1 VAGSSPQEADE
12 LLAQTEQEAQDALE
26 ELRDLARGIYPP
38 LLADL
43 GLAAALEA
51 QARKAALP
59 VTVEAR
65 NLGRYSQDIEAAVYF
80 CVLEALQNAAKY
92 AQARQARV
100 TLGHDSRALTFTV
113 GDDGRGFDQ
122 AATPMGTGVQ
132 GMADRLA
139 ALGGTLR
146 VTSAPGHGTQVT
158 GRVPVA
164 PDLSPRRELMAG
176 YAP

>member
-1 VAGSSPQEADE
+1 
-12 LLAQTEQEAQDALE
+12 
-26 ELRDLARGIYPP
+26 
-38 LLADL
+38 
-43 GLAAALEA
+43 
-51 QARKAALP
+51 
-59 VTVEAR
+59 
-65 NLGRYSQDIEAAVYF
+65 VYF
-80 CVLEALQNAAKY
+80 CVLEALQNVAKY

-100 TLGHDSRALTFTV
+100 TLGHDGGALTFTV

-164 PDLSPRRELMAG
+164 QDLPSRELVA
-176 YAP
+176 

>member
-1 VAGSSPQEADE
+1 M
-12 LLAQTEQEAQDALE
+12 
-26 ELRDLARGIYPP
+26 
-38 LLADL
+38 
-43 GLAAALEA
+43 
-51 QARKAALP
+51 
-59 VTVEAR
+59 
-65 NLGRYSQDIEAAVYF
+65 
-80 CVLEALQNAAKY
+80 
-92 AQARQARV
+92 
-100 TLGHDSRALTFTV
+100 TLGHDGRALTFTV

-164 PDLSPRRELMAG
+164 QDLSSRELVACYG
-176 YAP
+176 RWARSPRWGRRGGTPPGRR

>member
-1 VAGSSPQEADE
+1 M
-12 LLAQTEQEAQDALE
+12 
-26 ELRDLARGIYPP
+26 
-38 LLADL
+38 
-43 GLAAALEA
+43 
-51 QARKAALP
+51 
-59 VTVEAR
+59 
-65 NLGRYSQDIEAAVYF
+65 
-80 CVLEALQNAAKY
+80 
-92 AQARQARV
+92 